1 MPAGHGAGAEG
12 EEQETRLLM
21 GESDALRVSGGK
33 SRTRSSNTVCLHAAA
48 DQHMLHLLSEE
59 GQLIQEESM
68 FSISTRAPQGRRL

>member
-12 EEQETRLLM
+12 EERETRLLM
-21 GESDALRVSGGK
+21 GERNALRVSAGE
-33 SRTRSSNTVCLHAAA
+33 RRMRSSNTVCLHAAA